1 MALREAELATLE
13 GLALLS
19 NHVFVPGV
27 SGAMQA
33 VERVIADIAPTSIP
47 VLLTGESG
55 TGKEVV
61 AMHIHRLSHRAHQ
74 PLAKLNCPTLTP
86 EAINGNLRGHGGGGS
101 QGAVGTILLDEVSDL
116 NAASQAK
123 LLHSLPEETDQSPA
137 PPRIISCTRRNL
149 EDELRAGRFREEL
162 YYRLNGVCLR
172 LPPLRQRR
180 DDIPALAD
188 YFAHKYALQFGRQ
201 RPALGAQAMRTLQ
214 EHSWPGNVRELENV
228 MRKMVA
234 LGDENLAL
242 ADLHTP
248 ASEAPAAN
256 GNGVSLKEAA
266 REAARH
272 AERELILKVL
282 GRTRWNRKR
291 AAQELQISYKALLYK
306 LKQIGL
312 EDTGVC
318 P

>member
-1 MALREAELATLE
+1 
-13 GLALLS
+13 
-19 NHVFVPGV
+19 
-27 SGAMQA
+27 MQA
-33 VERVIADIAPTSIP
+33 VERVIADIAPTTIP

-61 AMHIHRLSHRAHQ
+61 AMHIHRLSRRAHQ

-86 EAINGNLRGHGGGGS
+86 EAINGNLRGHGSSAQAG
-101 QGAVGTILLDEVSDL
+101 VGTILLDEVGDL
-116 NAASQAK
+116 SAASQAK
-123 LLHSLPEETDQSPA
+123 LLHSLPEDPELMPA
-137 PPRIISCTRRNL
+137 PPRIISSTRRNL
-149 EDELRAGRFREEL
+149 EEELRAGRFREEL

-172 LPPLRQRR
+172 LPALRQRR
-180 DDIPALAD
+180 EDIPALAD

-201 RPALGAQAMRTLQ
+201 RPALEAQTLHTLQ
-214 EHSWPGNVRELENV
+214 EHAWPGNVRELENV

-234 LGDENLAL
+234 LGDEGLAL
-242 ADLHTP
+242 ADLQQG
-248 ASEAPAAN
+248 SNEAAAPPS
-256 GNGVSLKEAA
+256 GNGVSLKDAA
-266 REAARH
+266 REAARQ

-312 EDTGVC
+312 EDTGAYS
-318 P
+318 